1 LRKNRVVILF
11 LVRFFAVYFALT
23 VLYSFYLHKT
33 QISSNIFSCAPIT
46 KVITQ
51 HAKNMVELLGYDV
64 FTQQNK
70 DELSMMFQVNQKYVV
85 KIVEGCSS
93 IGVVI
98 LFLAFIIAFAGKLK
112 ATLLFGVFGIIMIY
126 IVNIFRIVF
135 LVLVIYHFPQFQE
148 VLHDLVFPA
157 IIYGMVLILWFFWI
171 RYYAI
176 RNKRN

>member
-1 LRKNRVVILF
+1 
-11 LVRFFAVYFALT
+11 
-23 VLYSFYLHKT
+23 
-33 QISSNIFSCAPIT
+33 
-46 KVITQ
+46 
-51 HAKNMVELLGYDV
+51 MVELLGYDV

-148 VLHDLVFPA
+148 YLLRA
-157 IIYGMVLILWFFWI
+157 
-171 RYYAI
+171 
-176 RNKRN
+176 K